1 MTYNFDPERWFAM
14 EEAAIE
20 TRRRSGELD
29 EAAYAAAMDDLVRRY
44 EELIARLDIRY
55 DYSEPDG
62 NGG

>member
-55 DYSEPDG
+55 DYSEPG
-62 NGG
+62 A

>member
-20 TRRRSGELD
+20 ARRRSGELD

-55 DYSEPDG
+55 DYSEPG
-62 NGG
+62 A

>member
-20 TRRRSGELD
+20 ARRRSGELD

-44 EELIARLDIRY
+44 EELIARLDIQY
-55 DYSEPDG
+55 DYSEPG
-62 NGG
+62 A